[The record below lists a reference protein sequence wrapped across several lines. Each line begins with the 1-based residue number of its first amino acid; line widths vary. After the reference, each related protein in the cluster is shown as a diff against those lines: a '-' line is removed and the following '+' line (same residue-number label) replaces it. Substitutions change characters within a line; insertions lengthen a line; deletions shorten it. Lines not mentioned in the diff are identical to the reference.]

1 LRRVPHRNRK
11 ELNED
16 DVLMPKESVPVVY
29 RVVMAI
35 AAPIVRWWGRLEVV
49 GAQILPTSGG
59 AVLIANHDRA
69 WDPLVL
75 GVAAMPRRQL
85 RALAKS
91 SLWRVRPVAW
101 LLDQM
106 GQIPID
112 RGRFD
117 TQALSVA
124 IDALQA
130 GACVGI
136 FPEGTV
142 SRGQPLRP
150 LSGAGRLALSAPD
163 ARVVCVSVSGA
174 VDVVRFPKRPR
185 IRVEFFEP
193 AGGPPRPGETAVGLT
208 KRTMAEV
215 RARAPSA
222 VPGRRRKAAEFQ
234 RLAAEA
240 ELARERP

>member
-1 LRRVPHRNRK
+1 MTTRTGYVVPG
-11 ELNED
+11 D
-16 DVLMPKESVPVVY
+16 DVLVPHERIPPAY
-29 RVVMAI
+29 RAVMTL

-49 GAQILPTSGG
+49 GADVLPASG
-59 AVLIANHDRA
+59 AALLIANHDSA
-69 WDPLVL
+69 WDPLIL

-91 SLWRVRPVAW
+91 SLWRAPPAAW

-106 GQIPID
+106 GQIPIE

-117 TQALSVA
+117 TQALAVA
-124 IDALQA
+124 IEALRA

-150 LSGAGRLALSAPD
+150 LSGAGRLALSAPG
-163 ARVVCVSVSGA
+163 APVICASVSGA
-174 VDVVRFPKRPR
+174 VDVVRFPKRPQ
-185 IRVEFFEP
+185 IRVEFFP
-193 AGGPPRPGETAVGLT
+193 PSGGPPRPGETAVGLT

-215 RARAPSA
+215 RDRAPFA
-222 VPGRRRKAAEFQ
+222 VPGRRRKAAEFR

-240 ELARERP
+240 ASPRP

>member
-1 LRRVPHRNRK
+1 
-11 ELNED
+11 
-16 DVLMPKESVPVVY
+16 MPKESIPLVY

-35 AAPIVRWWGRLEVV
+35 ATPSVRWWGRLEVV
-49 GAQILPTSGG
+49 GLQVLPTSGP
-59 AVLIANHDRA
+59 AVLIANHDSA

-91 SLWRVRPVAW
+91 SLWRARPVGW

-117 TQALSVA
+117 TQALAVA

-142 SRGQPLRP
+142 SRGLPLRP

-193 AGGPPRPGETAVGLT
+193 VGGPPRPGETAVGLT

-215 RARAPSA
+215 RARAPFA
-222 VPGRRRKAAEFQ
+222 VPGRQRKAAEFR

>member
-1 LRRVPHRNRK
+1 VVVPRDRI
-11 ELNED
+11 
-16 DVLMPKESVPVVY
+16 PPAY

-35 AAPIVRWWGRLEVV
+35 AAPIVRWWGRLVVV
-49 GAQILPTSGG
+49 GAHVLPASGPV
-59 AVLIANHDRA
+59 VLIANHDSA
-69 WDPLVL
+69 WDPLVV
-75 GVAAMPRRQL
+75 GVAAMPRRQV

-91 SLWRVRPVAW
+91 SLWRAPPVAW
-101 LLDQM
+101 VLDRM
-106 GQIPID
+106 GQIPVD

-124 IDALQA
+124 IEALQA
-130 GACVGI
+130 GGCVGV

-142 SRGQPLRP
+142 SRGRSLRP
-150 LSGAGRLALSAPD
+150 LSGAGRLALSVPST
-163 ARVVCVSVSGA
+163 RVVCVSVSGA

-215 RARAPSA
+215 RARAPFA
-222 VPGRRRKAAEFQ
+222 VPGRHRKAAELE
-234 RLAAEA
+234 RLVAET

>member
-1 LRRVPHRNRK
+1 
-11 ELNED
+11 
-16 DVLMPKESVPVVY
+16 MPKESIPLVY

-35 AAPIVRWWGRLEVV
+35 ATPSVRWWGRLEVV
-49 GAQILPTSGG
+49 GLQVLPTSGP
-59 AVLIANHDRA
+59 AVLIANHDSA

-91 SLWRVRPVAW
+91 SLWRARPVGW

-117 TQALSVA
+117 TQALAVA

-142 SRGQPLRP
+142 SRGLPLRP

-185 IRVEFFEP
+185 IRVEFFAP

-215 RARAPSA
+215 RARAPFA
-222 VPGRRRKAAEFQ
+222 VPGRQRKAAEFR

>member
-1 LRRVPHRNRK
+1 
-11 ELNED
+11 
-16 DVLMPKESVPVVY
+16 VVVAEQRIPLAY

-49 GAQILPTSGG
+49 GTQVLPASGP
-59 AVLIANHDRA
+59 AVLIANHDSA
-69 WDPLVL
+69 WDPLVV

-91 SLWRVRPVAW
+91 SLWRARPAAW
-101 LLDQM
+101 LLNQM
-106 GQIPID
+106 GQIPIE

-117 TQALSVA
+117 TQALAVA
-124 IDALQA
+124 IDALHD

-150 LSGAGRLALSAPD
+150 LSGAGRLALSAPG
-163 ARVVCVSVSGA
+163 ARVVCVGVRGA

-193 AGGPPRPGETAVGLT
+193 AGGPPRPGESAVGLT
-208 KRTMAEV
+208 KRTMAEI
-215 RARAPSA
+215 RTRAPFA
-222 VPGRRRKAAEFQ
+222 IPGRHRKATEFR
-234 RLAAEA
+234 RLTAEA
-240 ELARERP
+240 ELAKEHS